1 MELLSCKL
9 HHTSNKTQQNFT
21 FFRLLSACDLDAN
34 AAVLLARSISAAGNL
49 ESLDLS
55 QNRCGDAGT
64 VALCRALKGNTKLRK
79 LNLRQN
85 DIGIRGGREL
95 GEMLSSPNLCLQK
108 LNISWNCIKGQGA
121 AALCRGLAENK
132 FLQRLD
138 ASWNYFREDS
148 ALELG
153 NSLARNKSLLHVNLE
168 HCGVNDVAAVS
179 LSAVETFAGVCL
191 ISPLQRY

>member
-1 MELLSCKL
+1 
-9 HHTSNKTQQNFT
+9 
-21 FFRLLSACDLDAN
+21 
-34 AAVLLARSISAAGNL
+34 
-49 ESLDLS
+49 
-55 QNRCGDAGT
+55 

-85 DIGIRGGREL
+85 EIGIRGGREL
-95 GEMLSSPNLCLQK
+95 GEMLSSPNLRLQK
-108 LNISWNCIKGQGA
+108 LNISWNCIKGQGS
-121 AALCRGLAENK
+121 AALCSGLGENK

-153 NSLARNKSLLHVNLE
+153 NALARNKSLLHINLE

-179 LSAVETFAGVCL
+179 LSVVESFTDIYL
-191 ISPLQRY
+191 ISPRPRY